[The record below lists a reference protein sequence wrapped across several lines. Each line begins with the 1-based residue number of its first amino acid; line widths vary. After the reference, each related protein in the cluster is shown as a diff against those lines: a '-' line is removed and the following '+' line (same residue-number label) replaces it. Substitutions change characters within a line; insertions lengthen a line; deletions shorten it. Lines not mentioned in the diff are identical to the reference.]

1 MTCGSG
7 MNGSWVPQS
16 QAMQAGTFIS
26 VSDSKASDRQ
36 SYKKPRGSEARWDLS
51 ASATDAYE
59 CSLDRICMLHRT
71 RTSSRE
77 APAWDHNAGC
87 EASPRSCS
95 SPGALP
101 SRPRPVLHAL
111 PVHADMRVTSVTC
124 HVGTVPRLYHKFG
137 GDAERSTEPEEKI
150 FYRVCHFDDE
160 TAVQL
165 DEHGPGKHGDPAAT

>member
-1 MTCGSG
+1 M
-7 MNGSWVPQS
+7 
-16 QAMQAGTFIS
+16 
-26 VSDSKASDRQ
+26 
-36 SYKKPRGSEARWDLS
+36 
-51 ASATDAYE
+51 
-59 CSLDRICMLHRT
+59 
-71 RTSSRE
+71 
-77 APAWDHNAGC
+77 
-87 EASPRSCS
+87 
-95 SPGALP
+95 
-101 SRPRPVLHAL
+101 LHAL